1 MKAGENATPDE
12 ATEKETP
19 VAEKSVKMEEI
30 KNPIQG
36 TQTATLPSGKV
47 AVVSDFKGKHIRQAT
62 EQADGNAGKMIFAL
76 IAITTTIDG
85 KKIVMEDLDEM
96 PGRDVLKLQAMFSVN
111 F

>member
-1 MKAGENATPDE
+1 MKTGEQNESQATP
-12 ATEKETP
+12 
-19 VAEKSVKMEEI
+19 MEEI
-30 KNPIQG
+30 KEPFKGSQE
-36 TQTATLPSGKV
+36 AVLPSGKV

-62 EQADGNAGKMIFAL
+62 EMADGNAGKMIFAL

-85 KKIVMEDLDEM
+85 KKIVLEDIDEM